1 MRALVLSGGG
11 SKGAYSQGVIQH
23 LLGNLGI
30 QYSIIT
36 GVSVGAING
45 AFLATHSLGNEKQA
59 SDELKDWWLS
69 LDNSKIYKRW
79 NPFGKIHAAW
89 RMSFYDSSPL
99 QNLIRSNISLA
110 KIRST
115 GKMISVGT
123 VSLSSGKYH
132 SITQD
137 DDDFIDAVLASS
149 AFPGMFSPIKMKGH
163 LWLDGGVKSLSPIN
177 TAIDLGATKI
187 DVITTSPDV
196 RIKKFI
202 ENPNIIDIFKRT
214 VDLSTDKILSNDI
227 EKVLMYNLLA
237 EAGISN
243 KKVVKL
249 RIFRPHNNLID
260 DVLNFDPAKI
270 REMMSLGY
278 EDAKRLCSDGCSN
291 IGIKPFNQ

>member
-1 MRALVLSGGG
+1 MRALVNSGGG
-11 SKGAYSQGVIQH
+11 SKGSFGMGVIRH
-23 LLGNLGI
+23 LLGDLNI
-30 QYSIIT
+30 QYPIIT

-45 AFLATHSLGNEKQA
+45 SFLATHKLGNEKQA
-59 SDELKDWWLS
+59 SEELKQWWLS

-79 NPFGKIHAAW
+79 KPFGKIHAAW

-99 QNLIRSNISLA
+99 QNLVRTNISLD
-110 KIRST
+110 KIRAT
-115 GKMISVGT
+115 GKMISVGA
-123 VSLSSGKYH
+123 VSISSGKYH

-163 LWLDGGVKSLSPIN
+163 LWLDGGIKTLSPIN
-177 TAIDLGATKI
+177 TAIDLGATEI
-187 DVITTSPDV
+187 DVITTSPEV

-202 ENPNIIDIFKRT
+202 EKPNLIDIFKRT

-260 DVLNFDPAKI
+260 DVLNFDPIKI
-270 REMMSLGY
+270 REMMALGY
-278 EDAKRLCSDGCSN
+278 SDAKRLCSDGCQN
-291 IGIKPFNQ
+291 LTIKPFNQ